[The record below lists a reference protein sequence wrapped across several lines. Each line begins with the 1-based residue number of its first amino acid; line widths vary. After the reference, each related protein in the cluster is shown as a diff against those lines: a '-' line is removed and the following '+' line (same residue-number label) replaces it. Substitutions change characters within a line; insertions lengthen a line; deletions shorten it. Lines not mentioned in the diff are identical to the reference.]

1 MEVPKWELESHLH
14 VQNANSATTT
24 QRKTRK
30 TLQTEWKWTN
40 TVVFAENMLCTK
52 KRSSLI
58 GGKTMK
64 KKKLNLF
71 SKIKSFFVD
80 CKVELKK
87 IVWPSQKTVWK
98 NTGIVL
104 MMILVVGVF
113 VALLDAGLMQLLSLV
128 MSISSNM

>member
-1 MEVPKWELESHLH
+1 M
-14 VQNANSATTT
+14 
-24 QRKTRK
+24 
-30 TLQTEWKWTN
+30 
-40 TVVFAENMLCTK
+40 
-52 KRSSLI
+52 
-58 GGKTMK
+58 GK
-64 KKKLNLF
+64 KKFNVF

-80 CKVELKK
+80 YKVELKK

-104 MMILVVGVF
+104 MMIFVMGVF

>member
-1 MEVPKWELESHLH
+1 
-14 VQNANSATTT
+14 
-24 QRKTRK
+24 
-30 TLQTEWKWTN
+30 
-40 TVVFAENMLCTK
+40 
-52 KRSSLI
+52 
-58 GGKTMK
+58 MK
-64 KKKLNLF
+64 KKKFNVF

-104 MMILVVGVF
+104 MMIFIMGVF
-113 VALLDAGLMQLLSLV
+113 VALLDEADMHLLSFV